1 MSQVTDQMPDG
12 APESG
17 PDSGPDG
24 APVVSIM
31 VISYNTRQMTLDCL
45 RSVIAE
51 TTLPYELIVIDNASE
66 DGSAEAIAEEFPDIT
81 LMAEADNHGFAMA
94 NNLAAKRARGEYLLL
109 LNPDTVVLEG
119 AIDRV
124 VAFARETPEAK
135 IWGGRTLWG
144 DRTLNPTSCWR
155 RLTLWN
161 IFCRTSGLASLFPK
175 NAVLNSEGYGGWD
188 RGNRAHVDVVTG
200 CFMLMRRAD
209 WAALEG
215 FDPRFVMYGEEV
227 DLCLRA
233 ARDIGARPM
242 ITPEATLVH
251 YGGASQKVR
260 ADKLVRLCKAKAE
273 LIKTHFPPARRALAM
288 GLFRLW
294 PLSRRMAGQA
304 MAALGRREPGQGAGV
319 WGEVWDRR
327 AEWQDGFS

>member
-1 MSQVTDQMPDG
+1 MTDDVKIS
-12 APESG
+12 EST
-17 PDSGPDG
+17 
-24 APVVSIM
+24 APVVSII

-45 RSVIAE
+45 ASVIAQ
-51 TTLPYELIVIDNASE
+51 TTVPYELIVVDNASE
-66 DGSAEAIAEEFPDIT
+66 DGSAEAIAEAFPDIR
-81 LMAEADNHGFAMA
+81 LRAERENLGFALA
-94 NNLAAKRARGEYLLL
+94 NNIAAQEAAGQYLLL
-109 LNPDTVVLEG
+109 LNPDTVILEG

-175 NAVLNSEGYGGWD
+175 NALLNSEGYGGWD
-188 RGNRAHVDVVTG
+188 RGSRAHVDVVTG
-200 CFMLMRRAD
+200 CFMLMKAAD
-209 WAALEG
+209 WATLEG
-215 FDPRFVMYGEEV
+215 FDTRFVMYGEEV

-233 ARDIGARPM
+233 TRDLGARPM

-260 ADKLVRLCKAKAE
+260 ADKLVRLCRAKTE
-273 LIKTHFPPARRALAM
+273 LIKTHFPTSRRWLAL
-288 GLFRLW
+288 GVFRLW
-294 PLSRRMAGQA
+294 PLSRRLAGQA
-304 MAALGRREPGQGAGV
+304 MAAIGRRAPGQGAGV
-319 WGEVWDRR
+319 WGEVWARR
-327 AEWQDGFS
+327 EEWRNGFG